1 MATRSYI
8 AKQNS
13 NDTIAYIYCHFDGYL
28 EGVGKTL
35 FTHYTDETVIDKLM
49 GLGGIRS
56 LDTSPDTIVDY
67 PDDETTIVKDEQ
79 ELIEHF
85 KDSWCDYCYLF
96 KNNEWHVLHDGQF
109 ELLAQHLLFGEN
121 E

>member
-28 EGVGKTL
+28 EGVGMRL
-35 FTHYTDETVIDKLM
+35 FQHYTNETVIDKLLQ
-49 GLGGIRS
+49 LGGIRS
-56 LDTSPDTIVDY
+56 LDTSPDTIDDY
-67 PDDETTIVKDEQ
+67 PDDEATIVKDEQ

-85 KDSWCDYCYLF
+85 KDSWCEYCYLF
-96 KNNEWHVLHDGQF
+96 KDNEWYVLHNGQF
-109 ELLAQHLLFGEN
+109 ELLAQHLLFGED